1 MALRNPIRIARRAD
15 PIRRGAAVVWQFGH
29 LAFGFPDKLEGGLV
43 SVLSRSRSLAPVA
56 LLLVDALVG
65 RGATIEYL
73 GIKLALGSGA
83 NIPASVAVPTNI
95 GVPAQP
101 VSDSSTGQILD
112 ALRVAV
118 SKEVVIVDLESG
130 RAWWE
135 TRLLVLVARAE
146 RQRATPRI
154 VFLATAGTA
163 RPDAFRAGD
172 RPADLLPALLD
183 ANLKYQ
189 LCYARAKAAAA
200 QWALVDTTE
209 TPAPP
214 PIQPWMSRL
223 ATQHPS
229 MEFDPGSG
237 LPNPFAFEQF
247 FANELGKNE
256 VEMVTEVV
264 VLYRRWRNCSAG
276 SRSRSASEDD
286 CGERTK
292 RLPRLS
298 AGCRALLSR
307 LRGAGYTSDCS
318 RRTPESPH
326 LCNLSRSQLQ
336 RVDVRA

>member
-1 MALRNPIRIARRAD
+1 MTSDPVRLWPYETRYALLAAPILFVGVLLLFGI
-15 PIRRGAAVVWQFGH
+15 GH

-43 SVLSRSRSLAPVA
+43 SVLLLASLAPVA

-112 ALRVAV
+112 ALRAAV

-135 TRLLVLVARAE
+135 TRLLVLVAGAE
-146 RQRATPRI
+146 RHGRPLGI
-154 VFLATAGTA
+154 VFLATAGGA
-163 RPDAFRAGD
+163 PGCFQGWG

-183 ANLKYQ
+183 ANPKYQ

-223 ATQHPS
+223 ATQHPL
-229 MEFDPGSG
+229 MAFDPGSG

-247 FANELGKNE
+247 FANELGNE
-256 VEMVTEVV
+256 VEMVTGGGWVSAVRLKELFVP
-264 VLYRRWRNCSAG
+264 VLYEERI
-276 SRSRSASEDD
+276 EDD
-286 CGERTK
+286 WPEDQKVAGFLGAAGRYVAITRGGIYQ
-292 RLPRLS
+292 RLLEKDAGMAALVQSLS
-298 AGCRALLSR
+298 KAAPAG
-307 LRGAGYTSDCS
+307 
-318 RRTPESPH
+318 
-326 LCNLSRSQLQ
+326 
-336 RVDVRA
+336 